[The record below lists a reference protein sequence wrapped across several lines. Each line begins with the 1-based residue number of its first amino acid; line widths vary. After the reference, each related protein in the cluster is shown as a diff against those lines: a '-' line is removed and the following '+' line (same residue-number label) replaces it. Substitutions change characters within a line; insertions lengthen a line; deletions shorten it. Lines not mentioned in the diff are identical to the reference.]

1 MEIMENPQNIYTEK
15 EVLSDALLTEKNA
28 TTIYNLGANECVH
41 DGLRSALMNLLNKEH
56 DIQVDVFNEM
66 HSRGYYPTPSA
77 EDKKIQEA
85 KQKFQQS
92 FK

>member
-1 MEIMENPQNIYTEK
+1 
-15 EVLSDALLTEKNA
+15 
-28 TTIYNLGANECVH
+28 
-41 DGLRSALMNLLNKEH
+41 MNLLNKEH